1 MMEFIVRVDNQFYEI
16 SELVT
21 KISYEDKLN
30 DGCSKLEFSY
40 INKDIEIKNGS
51 AVKFTYQNTNI
62 FQGYVFKVSRGKG
75 NEISITAYDQ
85 LRYCKAKDTLV
96 VKGETVTTLVN
107 KMCHYFKLSK
117 GDIVDTKYLLATGVQ
132 DDKTWLDIIYS
143 AISDTLLY
151 KGKWYALR
159 DEFGVITLR
168 ELGKLGTDLILGD
181 NSLCYDYKFDQS
193 IDDDFYNMIKLV
205 SKDEEAKKVDI
216 TVKKDDSS
224 IGKYGFLQYYEN
236 IDKKYNSSQMKEMAN
251 NLLKLYNKEKETI
264 SLDCIGDTRIR
275 AGSGFYCLIGD
286 INYNKKLM
294 VKSVSHDFLPSHTM
308 SLEVMNDTGD

>member
-1 MMEFIVRVDNQFYEI
+1 MEFIVRVDNRFYDI

-21 KISYEDKLN
+21 KISYEDRLN

-40 INKDIEIKNGS
+40 INKNLEIKNGS
-51 AVKFTYQNTNI
+51 AVKFTYKNANI

-75 NEISITAYDQ
+75 NEISVTAYDQ

-107 KMCHYFKLSK
+107 KMCNYFKLSK
-117 GDIVDTKYLLATGVQ
+117 GDIADTKYILATGVQ

-168 ELGKLGTDLILGD
+168 ELGKLSTDLVLGD
-181 NSLCYDYKFDQS
+181 YSLCYDYKFDQS

-224 IGKYGFLQYYEN
+224 IHNYGFLQYYEN
-236 IDKKYNSSQMKEMAN
+236 IDKKYNSSQIKEMAN

-275 AGSGFYCLIGD
+275 AGSGFYCLIKD

-294 VKSVSHDFLPSHTM
+294 VKSASHDFLPSHTM